1 MRALVSESRDRQDE
15 GKIGGE
21 KGKTEN
27 ETAIVG
33 VGTILYVKG
42 LHFVP
47 QTMQKIQREME

>member
-33 VGTILYVKG
+33 VGIILYVKG
-42 LHFVP
+42 IHFAP
-47 QTMQKIQREME
+47 QTMQNINREME

>member
-42 LHFVP
+42 LHSVP

>member
-33 VGTILYVKG
+33 VGIILYVKG
-42 LHFVP
+42 IHFAP
-47 QTMQKIQREME
+47 QTMQNIHREME